1 MPHSRLPPGD
11 SWITPG
17 VSLPWLA
24 TSSELLS
31 EDRAKAIKDIL
42 SEIDYLEIE
51 LLKQENQVL
60 RVRQFEEMREKNE
73 EGLKQ
78 IKESVEKE
86 VEALRGELEEAKHTK
101 QKKQEYEN
109 VAARILKYPAV
120 AESVK

>member
-1 MPHSRLPPGD
+1 M
-11 SWITPG
+11 
-17 VSLPWLA
+17 
-24 TSSELLS
+24 S

-78 IKESVEKE
+78 IKESLEKE
-86 VEALRGELEEAKHTK
+86 VEALRRELEEAKHTK

-120 AESVK
+120 AESVN